1 MYCEYFLIGQVLRPQ
16 GIKGQVKVRPDTDD
30 PERFKLLEE
39 VYLKKGDTYIPW
51 PISNVSVRDGFVFCT
66 LNNASTC
73 DEAEAQRDTMLYIDR
88 AHAVD
93 PGEDGDFICDLLECK
108 IVDRQGN
115 EIGVLKDILQP
126 GANDVYVIKMKKGIM
141 YLPALKYVVLET
153 HPRENYIVIDE
164 ERLPEVA
171 VIED

>member
-16 GIKGQVKVRPDTDD
+16 GVRGQVKVRPDTDD
-30 PERFKLLEE
+30 PARYKLLDT
-39 VYLKKGDTYIPW
+39 VYLKKGDRYE
-51 PISNVSVRDGFVFCT
+51 PISISDVSVRDGFVFCT

-73 DEAEAQRDTMLYIDR
+73 EEAEAMRDTMLYIDR

-93 PGEDGDFICDLLECK
+93 PGEDGDFICDLIGCRVIDTK
-108 IVDRQGN
+108 GN
-115 EIGVLKDILQP
+115 ELGILKDVLQP
-126 GANDVYVIKMKKGIM
+126 GANDVYVIKMKKGMM
-141 YLPALKYVVLET
+141 YLPAVKHVVTETHTKDNYVV
-153 HPRENYIVIDE
+153 VDE

>member
-16 GIKGQVKVRPDTDD
+16 GVRGQVKVRPDTDD
-30 PERFKLLEE
+30 PARYKLLDT
-39 VYLKKGDTYIPW
+39 VYLKKGDRYE
-51 PISNVSVRDGFVFCT
+51 PISISDVSVRDGFVFCT

-73 DEAEAQRDTMLYIDR
+73 EEAEAMRDTMLYIDR

-93 PGEDGDFICDLLECK
+93 PGEDGDFICDLIGCRVIDTK
-108 IVDRQGN
+108 GN
-115 EIGVLKDILQP
+115 EIGILKDVLQP
-126 GANDVYVIKMKKGIM
+126 GANDVYVIKMKKGMM
-141 YLPALKYVVLET
+141 YLPAVKHVVTETHTKDNYVV
-153 HPRENYIVIDE
+153 VDE

>member
-16 GIKGQVKVRPDTDD
+16 GVRGQVKVRPDTDD
-30 PERFKLLEE
+30 PARYKLLDM
-39 VYLKKGDTYIPW
+39 VYLKKGDRYE
-51 PISNVSVRDGFVFCT
+51 PISISDVSVRDGFVFCT

-73 DEAEAQRDTMLYIDR
+73 EEAEAMRDTMLYIDR

-93 PGEDGDFICDLLECK
+93 PGEDGDFICDLIGCRVIDTK
-108 IVDRQGN
+108 GN
-115 EIGVLKDILQP
+115 ELGILKDVLQP
-126 GANDVYVIKMKKGIM
+126 GANDVYVIKMKKGMM
-141 YLPALKYVVLET
+141 YLPAVKHVVTETHTKENYVV
-153 HPRENYIVIDE
+153 VDE

>member
-16 GIKGQVKVRPDTDD
+16 GVRGQVKVRPDTDD
-30 PERFKLLEE
+30 PARYKLLDT
-39 VYLKKGDTYIPW
+39 VYLKKGDRYE
-51 PISNVSVRDGFVFCT
+51 PISISDVSVRDGFVFCT

-73 DEAEAQRDTMLYIDR
+73 EEAEAMRDTMLYIDR

-93 PGEDGDFICDLLECK
+93 PGEDGDFICDLIGCRVIDTK
-108 IVDRQGN
+108 GN
-115 EIGVLKDILQP
+115 ELGTLKDVLQP
-126 GANDVYVIKMKKGIM
+126 GANDVYVIKMKKGMM
-141 YLPALKYVVLET
+141 YLPAVKHVVTETHTKDNYVV
-153 HPRENYIVIDE
+153 VDE